1 MTKLFKV
8 TYCNPEMI
16 KYWLDQ
22 YFAVFVKPDPEE
34 LSKNIKKYGKLIKEI
49 DEDCEISIKLEKLTI
64 QTIRDTQSYQN
75 FLETGCYEENDETK
89 ICDFNDFN
97 MLEARLVFSTKEIYI
112 KVLDKDFGDKI
123 MWGTKAYKHE
133 DFQKN

>member
-1 MTKLFKV
+1 MTKLFKI

-16 KYWLDQ
+16 KYFLDQ
-22 YFAVFVKPDPEE
+22 YFAVFIKPDPEE
-34 LSKNIKKYGKLIKEI
+34 LSKNI
-49 DEDCEISIKLEKLTI
+49 DENCEISVKLEKLTI

-75 FLETGCYEENDETK
+75 FLETGDYKENDETK
-89 ICDFNDFN
+89 VCDFNDFN
-97 MLEARLVFSTKEIYI
+97 MLEARLVFSKEIYI

-123 MWGTKAYKHE
+123 MWKTKAYKHE